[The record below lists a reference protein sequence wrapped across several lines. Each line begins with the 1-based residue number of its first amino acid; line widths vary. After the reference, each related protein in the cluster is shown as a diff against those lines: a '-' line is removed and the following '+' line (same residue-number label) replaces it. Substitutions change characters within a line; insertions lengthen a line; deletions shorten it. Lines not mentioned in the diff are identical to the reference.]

1 MTVESTDS
9 SFSSISVVELAI
21 VLTMFVLTV
30 AVVVGGVV
38 VYRRTNEAAE
48 RRAAAVAV
56 AGGFLVLATVVLA
69 GVVSAPASAV
79 WPLLFLELGLLGTAF
94 WVWMLVDCA
103 LNEPTHGNDKLI
115 WVLIILFAQIFG
127 ATLYLLVRRPQRLA
141 MARS

>member
-38 VYRRTNEAAE
+38 VYRRTNEAVE
-48 RRAAAVAV
+48 RRAGAVAV
-56 AGGFLVLATVVLA
+56 AGGLLILVTIVLA
-69 GVVSAPASAV
+69 GVVPAAASV
-79 WPLLFLELGLLGTAF
+79 MWPLVFIELGLLGTTF

-103 LNEPTHGNDKLI
+103 INEPRDGNDKLI
-115 WVLIILFAQIFG
+115 WVLIILFAQVLG

-141 MARS
+141 TARS